1 MSELPKTVWILG
13 ITGGIGEAFAKYLCE
28 HSPSTQVIGFARDP
42 SKADSRYCSLCLPL
56 DFENLSESPCISD
69 IFQEFDSKIA
79 PDWLF
84 IATGWLHDQT
94 FKPEKTYKQMSA
106 EHMLRSY
113 QINAIGPT
121 LFVQAFLNHF
131 GVRAQSKIGILSARL
146 GSISDN
152 QVGGWHSYRAS
163 KSALNMLIK
172 NYSIELKRS
181 RSKISIFAIQPG
193 TTDTALSKP
202 FQKNLPAG
210 QLQPPEFTAEKVAA
224 LFEIFD
230 LQNSGE
236 FFDFLGQ
243 KIAP

>member
-1 MSELPKTVWILG
+1 MTWPKTVWILG
-13 ITGGIGEAFAKYLCE
+13 ITGGIGKAFAKYLCE

-42 SKADSRYCSLCLPL
+42 SKADSRYCSMCLSL
-56 DFENLSESPCISD
+56 DFDHLSDSSNFSYIL
-69 IFQEFDSKIA
+69 QNFDPKQP

-84 IATGWLHDQT
+84 IASGWLHDNI
-94 FKPEKTYKQMSA
+94 FHPEKSYKQISA
-106 EHMLRSY
+106 EHLLRSY

-163 KSALNMLIK
+163 KAALNMLIK

-181 RSKISIFAIQPG
+181 RSKTSIFAIQPG

-202 FQKNLPAG
+202 FQKGLPAG
-210 QLQPPEFTAEKVAA
+210 QLQTPEFTAEKIAE
-224 LFEIFD
+224 LFETFD